1 MSALTQ
7 VWVLSLVL
15 CSALLVTGFKLAG
28 RLGLMIGFLLSLLFL
43 YLILHKGLKLFLEH
57 IHTQLHKGSDPAG
70 FSKLFQTNAAL
81 YQFKNVYLHYTQK
94 ATAPLVWKNFKD
106 ELHVVIYKDLV
117 EHLTESEKSSL
128 VHLLLS
134 HGKHH
139 GILGRRF
146 FSILYLALTPLSRYM
161 NPVFSFF
168 SSLLSMKKEIYQADL
183 EAYKNTSP
191 PQFEHTQEF
200 VLFLRKL
207 HLLSFHIRPQQ
218 KGEQF
223 FSILS
228 SEHMGN
234 KPLEL
239 IPSLKLRTKN
249 IKGGL

>member
-15 CSALLVTGFKLAG
+15 CSALLVTGFKVAG

-57 IHTQLHKGSDPAG
+57 INSELHKGTDPSG
-70 FSKLFQTNAAL
+70 LFKLLQKNRPQ
-81 YQFKNVYLHYTQK
+81 YQFKNVYLHYTK
-94 ATAPLVWKNFKD
+94 KITTPLVWKNFKD
-106 ELHVVIYKDLV
+106 ELHIVLYKDLMQ
-117 EHLTESEKSSL
+117 HLTDSEKNSL
-128 VHLLLS
+128 AHLLLA
-134 HGKHH
+134 HGKQH

-146 FSILYLALTPLSRYM
+146 FSILYLALTPLSRYL

-168 SSLLSMKKEIYQADL
+168 SSLLGMKKEIYQADL
-183 EAYKNTSP
+183 EAYKNISL

-207 HLLSFHIRPQQ
+207 HLLSFHVRPQQ
-218 KGEQF
+218 RGEQF

-228 SEHMGN
+228 AEQTKS
-234 KPLEL
+234 KTLEI
-239 IPSLKLRTKN
+239 IPSLRFRTKN

>member
-15 CSALLVTGFKLAG
+15 CSTLLVTGFKLAG

-57 IHTQLHKGSDPAG
+57 INTKLHQGSDPTG
-70 FSKLFQTNAAL
+70 FSKLLQNNGPL
-81 YQFKNVYLHYTQK
+81 YQFKKVYLHYTQQ
-94 ATAPLVWKNFKD
+94 ATTPLVWKNFKD
-106 ELHVVIYKDLV
+106 ELHVVIYKDLM
-117 EHLTESEKSSL
+117 EHLSESEKNSL
-128 VHLLLS
+128 VHIILS

-139 GILGRRF
+139 GVLGRRF
-146 FSILYLALTPLSRYM
+146 FSILYLALAPLSRYL

-168 SSLLSMKKEIYQADL
+168 SSLIGMKKEIYQADL
-183 EAYKNTSP
+183 EAYKNISS

-207 HLLSFHIRPQQ
+207 HLLNFHGRPQR

-223 FSILS
+223 FSVLS
-228 SEHMGN
+228 AENIKN
-234 KPLEL
+234 KTLEL
-239 IPSLKLRTKN
+239 IPSLRLRTKN